1 MHSPIQSITGRTGC
15 GIVHPTSLKEVESN
29 VSALKDRER
38 RLVIAGVVT
47 LAVLASFLLGA
58 VFFAILLGLGMN
70 GDLAWGLSVLIWIA
84 VVASGVAILVYF
96 YDSIKKRVEQVTV
109 IQPAVAPPATQDIP
123 TVEVEAQ
130 SNQDQPSLPS
140 APSTSYR
147 SMLLEGDRKDDQPK

>member
-1 MHSPIQSITGRTGC
+1 MPQYIVC
-15 GIVHPTSLKEVESN
+15 GIVHPTSRKEVESN
-29 VSALKDRER
+29 VSTLKDRER

-47 LAVLASFLLGA
+47 LAVLASFVLGA

-70 GDLAWGLSVLIWIA
+70 EDLAWGLSVLIWIA
-84 VVASGVAILVYF
+84 VVASGVVILVYF

-109 IQPAVAPPATQDIP
+109 MRPVVAPPATQDVP
-123 TVEVEAQ
+123 AVEAESQ

-147 SMLLEGDRKDDQPK
+147 SMLLEGDREDDQSK